1 MKIKSFSVSNQEP
14 FINEND
20 LPISPQLTTFDLS
33 MFAICD
39 TRSIAY
45 ILRCMP
51 NLIRFKFFYTMR
63 TEAWPLV
70 DDLVNGYAWQQML
83 EIYVPFLSQLD
94 FHISILKRYPK
105 LDLDMVVNSFQYFVK
120 KYPKWQ
126 MITDRWSPYDNIP
139 RK

>member
-1 MKIKSFSVSNQEP
+1 
-14 FINEND
+14 
-20 LPISPQLTTFDLS
+20 

-51 NLIRFKFFYTMR
+51 NLIRFKFFYAMQTV
-63 TEAWPLV
+63 AWPFV
-70 DDLVNGYAWQQML
+70 DDLVNGSAWQQML
-83 EIYVPFLSQLD
+83 EIYVPFLSQFD
-94 FHISILKRYPK
+94 FHISIGKSYPK

-126 MITDRWSPYDNIP
+126 MIIDRWSPDDNIP